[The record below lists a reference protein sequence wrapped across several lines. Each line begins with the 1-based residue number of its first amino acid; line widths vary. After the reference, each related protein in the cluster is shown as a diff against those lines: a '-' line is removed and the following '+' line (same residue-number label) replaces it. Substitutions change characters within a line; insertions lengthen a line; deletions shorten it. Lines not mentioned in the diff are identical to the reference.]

1 MHNQQPAEGAKVT
14 ENGQSQEGE
23 NVKPI
28 KEKETDTEVKENGE
42 SKDKVVNGDH
52 DSKKIKEENKVED
65 GKKED
70 ALKASSEAIVDEMK
84 TKGIAGAD
92 KCPALK
98 RLDSTDGGDLPKE
111 LDSAT
116 EEAAKALATSPKKD
130 GCKLNSPCKVI
141 LKNTVR
147 LFH

>member
-1 MHNQQPAEGAKVT
+1 MLMHNQQPAEGAKVT
-14 ENGQSQEGE
+14 ENGQSTEEGE

-28 KEKETDTEVKENGE
+28 EEKETGSEVKENGE

-52 DSKKIKEENKVED
+52 DSKKIEEDKVKDE
-65 GKKED
+65 KKED
-70 ALKASSEAIVDEMK
+70 ATKASTEAIVDEMK

-98 RLDSTDGGDLPKE
+98 RLDSTDGTDLPKE

-130 GCKLNSPCKVI
+130 GCKFTSPFKVI
-141 LKNTVR
+141 LP
-147 LFH
+147 

>member
-1 MHNQQPAEGAKVT
+1 MLMHNQQPAEGAKVT
-14 ENGQSQEGE
+14 ENGQSEGGE

-28 KEKETDTEVKENGE
+28 EEKETDTEVKENVE
-42 SKDKVVNGDH
+42 LKDKVVNGDH
-52 DSKKIKEENKVED
+52 DSKKIEEENKVED

-70 ALKASSEAIVDEMK
+70 ATKASTEAIVDEMK

-92 KCPALK
+92 KCPALQ
-98 RLDSTDGGDLPKE
+98 RLDSTDGSDLPKE

-130 GCKLNSPCKVI
+130 GCKFTSPFKVI
-141 LKNTVR
+141 L
-147 LFH
+147 L